1 MTVSSP
7 RDVRPSTTPAP
18 SARARRAPVTR
29 FHVLAAG
36 VLVLAAV
43 NTFYRLDQEFVTEWD
58 ESIYAISAWEMLNS
72 GEWIA
77 TTYRGE
83 VDYYNAKPPLNTW
96 LIALSFKS
104 FGVNVFA
111 LRLIS
116 ASCAWLSVLALLW
129 WGRRHFGD
137 VAALL
142 SGLVLSTMFGFLY
155 VHSGR
160 TANTDAAYA
169 LVVLLAVIVLS
180 AAADRRWQLLWLGPI
195 LAAAFLLRGAAVLL
209 PLAIVAVI
217 EIPRCVRRAR
227 ERWLPLSLAA
237 ITFSALGGGWVLQR
251 WQFDETDFFTQMI
264 GYDLIQRSL
273 EPLEGH
279 EGSVLFYLDVLQKYH
294 FEWLACALLAAV
306 MFLRVRPSWT
316 AIVLAWQRR
325 RMAPVLATWVGL
337 TLLIPT
343 AMATKTTWYLNPFY
357 PAFALCVGL
366 LLARSLTAAAAT
378 SQKRRAALIALIAV
392 TAVAAEARLAWRS
405 WQYRDWQFSVQG
417 VLMSEAAALA
427 GQTVHVEAWN
437 NADRFVVRRLIG
449 AQVMDVTDWKHALAV
464 SREGDYFV
472 SQDQAPSD
480 ARFVLVR
487 RVGAHSLY
495 RRVDPCHRPARRTD
509 CPKDG

>member
-1 MTVSSP
+1 MTVSPP

-18 SARARRAPVTR
+18 FERARRAPVTR
-29 FHVLAAG
+29 FHLLAAG
-36 VLVLAAV
+36 VLLLAAV

-77 TTYRGE
+77 TTFRGE

-96 LIALSFKS
+96 LVALSFKS

-142 SGLVLSTMFGFLY
+142 AGLVLSTMFGFLY

-169 LVVLLAVIVLS
+169 LLVLLTVIVLS
-180 AAADRRWQLLWLGPI
+180 AAAERRWQLLWLGPI

-209 PLAIVAVI
+209 PLAIVAAI

-237 ITFSALGGGWVLQR
+237 ITFSALAGGWVIQR
-251 WQFDETDFFTQMI
+251 WQFDETDFFAQMI

-294 FEWLACALLAAV
+294 YDWLACALLAAV
-306 MFLRVRPSWT
+306 IFLRRASLLDRDRPGVATS
-316 AIVLAWQRR
+316 
-325 RMAPVLATWVGL
+325 RMAPVLATWVGV

-343 AMATKTTWYLNPFY
+343 AMATKTTWYFNPFY
-357 PAFALCVGL
+357 Q
-366 LLARSLTAAAAT
+366 RSPVRRITAGAKSDGRRGDIAGAT
-378 SQKRRAALIALIAV
+378 G
-392 TAVAAEARLAWRS
+392 RS
-405 WQYRDWQFSVQG
+405 HR
-417 VLMSEAAALA
+417 
-427 GQTVHVEAWN
+427 
-437 NADRFVVRRLIG
+437 ADRGHRRCRGGPAGVEVV
-449 AQVMDVTDWKHALAV
+449 AV
-464 SREGDYFV
+464 
-472 SQDQAPSD
+472 P
-480 ARFVLVR
+480 
-487 RVGAHSLY
+487 
-495 RRVDPCHRPARRTD
+495 
-509 CPKDG
+509 